1 LKRPIPA
8 LPILLGLLALVDLRF
23 DLRLLADHFTFTT
36 LWNTVVH
43 HALAVLVL
51 LLLPDLWRR
60 YR

>member
-1 LKRPIPA
+1 MKRPIPA